1 MEKLKV
7 YTAKLKGGSDLFAT
21 SVEYLL
27 DTMKYELQNIEYDE
41 TWEFEFSTIYMTQE
55 EIDSAG
61 EFDGF

>member
-1 MEKLKV
+1 MEKVKV

-21 SVEYLL
+21 SIEDLL
-27 DTMKYELQNIEYDE
+27 DTMKYELQNIEDDE
-41 TWEFEFSTIYMTQE
+41 TWEFEFSVLYMTQE